1 MLWTCLSEILHLHA
15 AKYMCLKQHQWQRF
29 ISLLSS
35 GLKENM
41 GMQVKIRPVSDL
53 LTEVNIIIS
62 NSGQDL

>member
-1 MLWTCLSEILHLHA
+1 
-15 AKYMCLKQHQWQRF
+15 MCLKQHQWQRF